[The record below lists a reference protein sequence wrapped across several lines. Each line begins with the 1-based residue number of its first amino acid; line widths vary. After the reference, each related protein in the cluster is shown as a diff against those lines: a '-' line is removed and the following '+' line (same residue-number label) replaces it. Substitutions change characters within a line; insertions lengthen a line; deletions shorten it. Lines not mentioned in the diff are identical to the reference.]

1 MSGVVGSPPTT
12 PAPAAATLAPVAVAM
27 SPPTEAPAA
36 AATPAPVTEVD
47 TPSPTTSSR
56 DLVFTPSP
64 TAEDTAAESGA
75 STEGASTTTT
85 ASDIPTDDVCLA
97 CYDDKECSACIT
109 VTDENEAEHAQC
121 LEEFTLDNVCDS
133 FFAVWCCSAALSGN
147 DCMAIETYVDFI
159 TDCVR
164 VESDEDQDLCPI
176 EDMECAGVSDFGT
189 AGTGAG
195 TAVVSSSST
204 TALTCALGLAAVAA
218 AGWW

>member
-1 MSGVVGSPPTT
+1 MFTPSPTAEDTAAESGAST
-12 PAPAAATLAPVAVAM
+12 
-27 SPPTEAPAA
+27 
-36 AATPAPVTEVD
+36 VD

-75 STEGASTTTT
+75 STEGASITTT
-85 ASDIPTDDVCLA
+85 ASDISTDDVCLA
-97 CYDDKECSACIT
+97 CYNDKECSACIT

-121 LEEFTLDNVCDS
+121 LEEFTLDDVCDS

-159 TDCVR
+159 NDCVR
-164 VESDEDQDLCPI
+164 VESYEDQDLCPI